1 MNDYHLKLR
10 FQFADE
16 TNKTASEH
24 PEEYIKWLEKKIEE
38 AVRIVIRDYP
48 RI

>member
-10 FQFADE
+10 LQFACE
-16 TNKTASEH
+16 TNKIASEH

-38 AVRIVIRDYP
+38 AVKLIVREYP